1 MRPFTTVLLLGTLLL
16 VPLIAVFGIPEFVPV
31 VASLPSQADTWPN
44 AFTPSAHTGHGRS
57 AVGESSRFFP
67 ADLFAS
73 IQAEQPPTQPPIQL
87 DQRSQPASVVQETPL
102 GNWPLENWQVD
113 ASRRTPAKT
122 ERPFRRTD
130 ALGAP
135 ARRSLTWRDAVDHLN
150 ALGIRDFRLQPGRQ
164 PHSFH
169 FSCSFTPTDNPR
181 ITRRFE
187 AEADEQLEAVAKVLA
202 QVDTWIEQR

>member
-31 VASLPSQADTWPN
+31 VASLPSQADTGSN
-44 AFTPSAHTGHGRS
+44 AFTPSAHAEHGRS

-67 ADLFAS
+67 NDLFAS
-73 IQAEQPPTQPPIQL
+73 IQEGQPPTQPPIQL
-87 DQRSQPASVVQETPL
+87 DQISQSASVVQETPL
-102 GNWPLENWQVD
+102 GNWQVD

-122 ERPFRRTD
+122 ERPFRRSD
-130 ALGAP
+130 ALDAT
-135 ARRSLTWRDAVDHLN
+135 ARRSLTWREAVAHLN
-150 ALGIRDFRLQPGRQ
+150 VLGIRDFRLQPGRQ